1 MVSKKIWL
9 SAARKAVAKDP
20 HTGGGELDHGG
31 VYLKTQMIIEMRL
44 LIYNVIHAFMAVNTA
59 ANLPFKFRV
68 ATPERVVN
76 TD

>member
-1 MVSKKIWL
+1 MGPKKIWL

-44 LIYNVIHAFMAVNTA
+44 LIDRDGYF
-59 ANLPFKFRV
+59 
-68 ATPERVVN
+68 PERGWVSRLLFKLIC
-76 TD
+76 